1 MAHVDIN
8 VTAGREQVQ
17 EPWIW
22 RLSRDF
28 NVRVNLKKAN
38 IDGDFGWIQLE
49 LEGSIEEIQRLTCRK
64 TSRSSGRRPLLR
76 LLDFPLIFDEVFPM
90 TLTSLDLSL
99 RRLSS
104 PH

>member
-49 LEGSIEEIQRLTCRK
+49 LEGSIEEIQRATAWLMTTGLTVEALQRAV
-64 TSRSSGRRPLLR
+64 GA
-76 LLDFPLIFDEVFPM
+76 
-90 TLTSLDLSL
+90 
-99 RRLSS
+99 
-104 PH
+104 